1 MESRDGPQLLSSK
14 ESSCNAG
21 DTGLIPG
28 LGRFLGRGHGNTLQ
42 YSYWE
47 NSTDRGAWQA
57 MVLGFAES
65 DMTEATKQ
73 AHMQSRKMVLMSL
86 FVEE

>member
-47 NSTDRGAWQA
+47 NSMDRGEPGGLHS
-57 MVLGFAES
+57 MG
-65 DMTEATKQ
+65 
-73 AHMQSRKMVLMSL
+73 SL
-86 FVEE
+86 RVGHD

>member
-47 NSTDRGAWQA
+47 NSMDRGAWQFILLPWFP
-57 MVLGFAES
+57 LGNH
-65 DMTEATKQ
+65 K
-73 AHMQSRKMVLMSL
+73 
-86 FVEE
+86 FVFYICDYF